1 MGRGGINPLIKLA
14 IEIYGEE
21 IAEDII
27 TAGLEEALDTM
38 QFMVV
43 NEGQQSIFESILTPE
58 FQNNTDEAL
67 NNEDY
72 EWEDVDCDPYCDFM
86 GEIVEAGNSIL
97 QSACLYARIVESI
110 SDEISGFDDEG
121 FDDDEA
127 DFEE

>member
-1 MGRGGINPLIKLA
+1 MGRGGINPLVRLF
-14 IEIYGEE
+14 IEFAGEE

-27 TAGLEEALDTM
+27 NAGLEEALNTM
-38 QFMVV
+38 QFMVG
-43 NEGQQSIFESILTPE
+43 NEGQQSIFESIFTPE
-58 FQNNTDEAL
+58 FENNADEAL

-72 EWEDVDCDPYCDFM
+72 EWQDVECDPYCDFM

-97 QSACLYARIVESI
+97 QSACLYARIVETI

-121 FDDDEA
+121 FDADEA